1 MREIFCLGN
10 IATLKPDSKKID
22 SKHCRGRKNEKKRR
36 QNQSDILTIK
46 LLYYKGRKRMSQ
58 EKSEKEKMLS
68 GELYLAF
75 SQELTE
81 DRERAKELCEDLNAT
96 RGRERKKREIIIKQ
110 LFGQVGKN
118 CWVESPFFCDY
129 GYNIEVGDN
138 FYSNHG
144 CTILDCSRVK
154 FGNGALLGPGVV
166 IAAADHPRQA
176 TVRASGL
183 ELAAPIIVGDN
194 CWIGG
199 NATICP
205 GVTLGNGVVVGA
217 GAVVTK
223 DMPDNVVC
231 GGVPARILRKLEDGD
246 KS

>member
-1 MREIFCLGN
+1 MAEG
-10 IATLKPDSKKID
+10 K
-22 SKHCRGRKNEKKRR
+22 
-36 QNQSDILTIK
+36 SDK
-46 LLYYKGRKRMSQ
+46 D
-58 EKSEKEKMLS
+58 KMLS

-75 SQELTE
+75 SPELTE
-81 DRERAKELCEDLNAT
+81 ERYRAKELCEDLNET
-96 RGRERKKREIIIKQ
+96 RCRERSKRLEIIKQ
-110 LFGQVGKN
+110 LFGQVGEN

-138 FYSNHG
+138 FYANHG

-154 FGNGALLGPGVV
+154 FGSGALLGPGVV

-176 TVRASGL
+176 HVRASGL
-183 ELAAPIIVGDN
+183 ELAAPIVVGDN
-194 CWIGG
+194 CWIGA

-223 DMPDNVVC
+223 DMPNNVIC
-231 GGVPARILRKLEDGD
+231 GGVPARILRSLEE
-246 KS
+246 K